1 MSDIVVRARD
11 GRELLVA
18 QAGTPDGA
26 AVIFHHGWPGCR
38 LLPPGFAE
46 AAAARELRLVSFDR
60 AGYGGSSRAQGRSVG
75 DVAGDT
81 AAIADALGIAGFAV
95 WGVSGGG
102 PHALACG
109 ALLPERVTAVAVVA
123 GLAPFD
129 SPGLDF
135 CAGMGDASREE
146 FALARA
152 GGRPYE
158 SFVRAAVAGML
169 ATPRGRVADG
179 FDSLLSTSD
188 LALVM
193 SEPIGDYLEASK
205 WEALG
210 GGPNG
215 WLDDGLASV
224 APWGFELSAIEA
236 PVLLLQGGQDLMV
249 PAAHAEAMARELPR
263 ATHIFEPE
271 EGHMTLGFSPERP
284 LDWLRQC
291 SGGHP
296 G

>member
-1 MSDIVVRARD
+1 VSDIVVRATD

-18 QAGTPDGA
+18 QAGTPDGP
-26 AVIFHHGWPGCR
+26 AVVFHHGWPGCR

-46 AAAARELRLVSFDR
+46 AAAARGLRLVSFDR
-60 AGYGGSSRAQGRSVG
+60 AGYGGSSRAEGRTVG

-81 AAIADALGIAGFAV
+81 AAIADALGIAGFAA

-109 ALLPERVTAVAVVA
+109 ALLSERVTAVAVVA
-123 GLAPFD
+123 GVAPFD

-158 SFVRAAVAGML
+158 SFVRAAVAGAL
-169 ATPRGRVADG
+169 ATPRERVADT
-179 FDSLLSTSD
+179 FDSLLSPPD

-193 SEPIGDYLEASK
+193 RESVGDYLDESK
-205 WEALG
+205 WESLG

-215 WLDDGLASV
+215 WLDDGLACV

-249 PAAHAEAMARELPR
+249 PAAHADAMARELPR
-263 ATHIFEPE
+263 PTHVFEPE

-284 LDWLRQC
+284 LDWLRQF
-291 SGGHP
+291 SAAQP
-296 G
+296 